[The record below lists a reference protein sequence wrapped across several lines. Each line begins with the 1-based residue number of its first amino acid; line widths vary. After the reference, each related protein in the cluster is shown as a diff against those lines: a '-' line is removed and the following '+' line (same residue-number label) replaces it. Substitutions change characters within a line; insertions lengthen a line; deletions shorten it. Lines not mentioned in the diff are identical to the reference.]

1 MQVIQVIPRSYYK
14 KKASKIQNNTLIV
27 KAYQT
32 HIHISQNR
40 WNCNLVFQN
49 ELKDITK
56 MTQDMKEHKS
66 DFKKTQ
72 K

>member
-1 MQVIQVIPRSYYK
+1 MK
-14 KKASKIQNNTLIV
+14 TNLI
-27 KAYQT
+27 
-32 HIHISQNR
+32 
-40 WNCNLVFQN
+40 FQN

-72 K
+72 NTLRNKVTEPRKALEIGKKWVQ